1 MMIHN
6 FIINPSRFLG
16 DIALVYVLMEM
27 LGMSANT
34 KCPGLSQMQIV

>member
-6 FIINPSRFLG
+6 FIINPWCFLG
-16 DIALVYVLMEM
+16 DIALAYVLMEM

-34 KCPGLSQMQIV
+34 KCPDLSQVQIV